1 MDAIN
6 QLLELDIVQWFYTGC
21 IIIAGLVAIATLVIK
36 FCDYI
41 NKPIKWVQSQNKDH
55 DMILETKDD
64 ITALRQKHDEDVK
77 QSIRHDNLIRE
88 DLSVFMEEIKSSIN
102 DTQNELKAFAQNRIH
117 DREQSLQIQKDLT
130 DSIVALTKSDS
141 ERNQQIESLI
151 IGTRE
156 SLADRINQ
164 KYKYY
169 LSVKGVP
176 EDELDEFTS
185 LHAAY
190 KSVGGN
196 HSGDAKYNY
205 CIRNLPIIPVET
217 KLKYDDKD

>member
-6 QLLELDIVQWFYTGC
+6 QLLKLDIIQWFYTGL
-21 IIIAGLVAIATLVIK
+21 IIIAGLISIITLISK
-36 FCDYI
+36 FCNYI
-41 NKPIKWVQSQNKDH
+41 NKPIKWFQDKNEDH
-55 DMILETKDD
+55 NLIMKTKDD
-64 ITALRQKHDEDVK
+64 VDALRLKHEEDVR
-77 QSIRHDNLIRE
+77 QSIRHDKLIRD
-88 DLSVFMEEIKSSIN
+88 DLSEFMEDIKSSI
-102 DTQNELKAFAQNRIH
+102 DATQSELKAFAKNRVH
-117 DREQSLQIQKDLT
+117 DREQSLQIQKELT
-130 DSIVALTKSDS
+130 ESIVALTKSDG
-141 ERNQQIESLI
+141 ERTHQIESLI

-156 SLADRINQ
+156 SLGDRINQ

-169 LSVKGVP
+169 LSIKGIP

-205 CIRNLPIIPVET
+205 CIKNLPIIPVET
-217 KLKYDDKD
+217 KLKYED